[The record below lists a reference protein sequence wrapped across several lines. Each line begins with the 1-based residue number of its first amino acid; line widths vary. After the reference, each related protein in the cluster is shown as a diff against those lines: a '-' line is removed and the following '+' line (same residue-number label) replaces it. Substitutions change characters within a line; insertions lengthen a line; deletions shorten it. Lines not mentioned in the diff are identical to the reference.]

1 LKTYL
6 VITENPMTALER
18 RTVSSLALLYSFRM
32 LGLFMVLPL
41 LAVYGVDLPGASPF
55 LIGLALGVYG
65 LSQALL
71 QIPFGWL
78 SDRIGRKPVIVG
90 GLVLFALGSLVAA
103 TADSIT
109 GVVLGRALQGAGA
122 IAATIMALLAD
133 LTREEQRT
141 KAMAVVGISIGL
153 SFALALIIGPLVAA
167 RGGLA
172 AVFYLTAVL
181 AVAGIV
187 LVIWRVPTPP
197 RMAGGH
203 DDTGAVPGLLVQS
216 IKDVRL
222 MRLNFGVF
230 VLHFVLMACFL
241 VVPQLLESVADIAK
255 EQHWQVY
262 LVALVLSVIA
272 MAPLMR
278 NAEKGGRPQSTFAL
292 AIALL
297 LVSLALLGFVP
308 RTGLVYLG
316 LWLFFTGFNYLEATL
331 PSLVSKTV
339 FAGGKGTALG
349 VYSTCQVLGAFTGG
363 AIGGWVLQQGSVTAL
378 FYVCIVLVGI
388 WLWVALPS
396 NQVIRDEAN
405 PAPN

>member
-1 LKTYL
+1 M
-6 VITENPMTALER
+6 ITENPMTALER

-41 LAVYGVDLPGASPF
+41 LALYAIDLPGASPS
-55 LIGLALGVYG
+55 LIGLALGIYG

-90 GLVLFALGSLVAA
+90 GLVLFAMGSLVAA

-122 IAATIMALLAD
+122 IAATIMAMLAD

-141 KAMAVVGISIGL
+141 KAMAVVGISIGF
-153 SFALALIIGPLVAA
+153 SFALALVLGPLVAA

-172 AVFYLTAVL
+172 GVFYLTAIL
-181 AVAGIV
+181 AIAGIV

-197 RMAGGH
+197 VVDGSH
-203 DDTGAVPGLLVQS
+203 EDTGALPALLGRSVR
-216 IKDVRL
+216 DMRL

-241 VVPQLLESVADIAK
+241 VVPQLLESAAGIAK

-262 LVALVLSVIA
+262 LIVLALSVIA
-272 MAPLMR
+272 MAPMMR
-278 NAEKGGRPQSTFAL
+278 SAERGGKPQSIFAL
-292 AIALL
+292 GIALL
-297 LVSLALLGFVP
+297 LVALALLGFASQ
-308 RTGLVYLG
+308 TALIYLG
-316 LWLFFTGFNYLEATL
+316 MWMFFTGFNYLEATL

-349 VYSTCQVLGAFTGG
+349 VYSTCQFLGAFAGG
-363 AIGGWVLQQGSVTAL
+363 ALGGWVIQHGSASAL
-378 FYVCIVLVGI
+378 FYMCLFLLGV
-388 WLWVALPS
+388 WLWVAFPS
-396 NQVIRDEAN
+396 NQVIRDEVN
-405 PAPN
+405 PAHS

>member
-1 LKTYL
+1 
-6 VITENPMTALER
+6 MTALER

-41 LAVYGVDLPGASPF
+41 LALYGAELSGASPF
-55 LIGLALGVYG
+55 LIGLALGIYG

-90 GLVLFALGSLVAA
+90 GLMVFAIGSLVAA

-109 GVVLGRALQGAGA
+109 GVVVGRALQGAGA
-122 IAATIMALLAD
+122 IAATIMAMLAD

-141 KAMAVVGISIGL
+141 KAMAVIGISIGL
-153 SFALALIIGPLVAA
+153 SFALALVIGPLVAA
-167 RGGLA
+167 RAGLA
-172 AVFYLTAVL
+172 GVFYLTAIL
-181 AVAGIV
+181 AVAGIA
-187 LVIWRVPTPP
+187 LVVWRVPTPP
-197 RMAGGH
+197 AVVDMYEP
-203 DDTGAVPGLLVQS
+203 TGAVAGILGRS
-216 IKDVRL
+216 IRDLRL

-241 VVPQLLESVADIAK
+241 VVPQLLESVAGIAR
-255 EQHWQVY
+255 ERHWQVY

-278 NAEKGGRPQSTFAL
+278 SAERGNRPKGIFAL
-292 AIALL
+292 GIALL
-297 LVSLALLGFVP
+297 LVAMVLLGFVS
-308 RTGLVYLG
+308 RTASVYLG

-349 VYSTCQVLGAFTGG
+349 VYSTCQFLGAFAGG
-363 AIGGWVLQQGSVTAL
+363 AVGGWVIQHGSVLAL
-378 FYVCIVLVGI
+378 FCVCIFLLGV
-388 WLWVALPS
+388 WLWMVLPS
-396 NQVIRDEAN
+396 NQAIPDEAN
-405 PAPN
+405 PTAD

>member
-1 LKTYL
+1 
-6 VITENPMTALER
+6 MTALER

-41 LAVYGVDLPGASPF
+41 LALYAVELPGASPF
-55 LIGLALGVYG
+55 LIGLALGIYG

-90 GLVLFALGSLVAA
+90 GLVLFAMGSLVAA
-103 TADSIT
+103 TADTMT

-122 IAATIMALLAD
+122 IAATIMAMLAD

-141 KAMAVVGISIGL
+141 KAMAVVGISIGF
-153 SFALALIIGPLVAA
+153 SFALALVLGPLVAA
-167 RGGLA
+167 RVGLA
-172 AVFYLTAVL
+172 GVFYLTAIL
-181 AVAGIV
+181 AIAGIA

-197 RMAGGH
+197 EVDGGH
-203 DDTGAVPGLLVQS
+203 EGTGALPALLGQS
-216 IKDVRL
+216 VRDMRL

-230 VLHFVLMACFL
+230 VLHFVLMASFL
-241 VVPQLLESVADIAK
+241 VVPQLLESVAGIAK

-262 LVALVLSVIA
+262 LIVLALSVIA
-272 MAPLMR
+272 MAPMMR
-278 NAEKGGRPQSTFAL
+278 IAERGGRPQSIFAL
-292 AIALL
+292 GIALL
-297 LVSLALLGFVP
+297 LVALALLGFVHQ
-308 RTGLVYLG
+308 TALVYLG

-349 VYSTCQVLGAFTGG
+349 VYSTCQFLGAFAGG
-363 AIGGWVLQQGSVTAL
+363 AVGGWVIQHGSASIL
-378 FYVCIVLVGI
+378 FYMCLFLLGV
-388 WLWVALPS
+388 WLWSARPA
-396 NQVIRDEAN
+396 NQAIADEAN
-405 PAPN
+405 TAHN